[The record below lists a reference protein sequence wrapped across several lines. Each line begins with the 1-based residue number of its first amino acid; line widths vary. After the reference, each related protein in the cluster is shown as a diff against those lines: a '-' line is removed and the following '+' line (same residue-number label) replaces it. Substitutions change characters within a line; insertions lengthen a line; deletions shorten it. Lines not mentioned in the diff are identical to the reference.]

1 MPRLFTGLEIP
12 PQLRT
17 YLSFL
22 QSGMDNVR
30 WIEPGDFHITLRFI
44 GDVSRRDAQMIVEA
58 LSSRSW
64 VAPSVR
70 LGELK
75 AFGNSR
81 PSSIYASVHED
92 ERLNRLAAT
101 QERLMQRLGLPPD
114 RRRFTPHVT
123 IARLRGGAK
132 PQAVAN
138 YLAAHGGFSAP
149 SFQPARFVLYS
160 ARESTGGGP
169 YVVEDSW
176 PLEQSDR
183 MTGT

>member
-12 PQLRT
+12 PQMRT
-17 YLSFL
+17 RLSFL
-22 QSGMDNVR
+22 QTGMENVR
-30 WIEPGDFHITLRFI
+30 WIDPGDFHITLRFI
-44 GDVSRRDAQMIVEA
+44 GDVGRRDAHMIVDA

-64 VAPSVR
+64 PAPTVQ

-81 PSSIYASVHED
+81 PSSIYASVREN
-92 ERLNRLAAT
+92 EPLIRLAAA
-101 QERLMQRLGLPPD
+101 QDRLMQRLGLPPD

-123 IARLRGGAK
+123 IARLRGGTK
-132 PQAVAN
+132 PETVAR
-138 YLAAHGGFSAP
+138 YLAANGGFSAP
-149 SFQPARFVLYS
+149 AFEPTRFVLYS

-169 YVVEDSW
+169 YVVEESW
-176 PLEQSDR
+176 AFEPESR